1 MSRALREPRKP
12 VPPRYNGSQLLTP
25 EVGIMLMALG
35 GIPLGVR
42 VVVLIT
48 ALTGHFVA
56 QEFAYMARS
65 TGRG

>member
-1 MSRALREPRKP
+1 
-12 VPPRYNGSQLLTP
+12 
-25 EVGIMLMALG
+25 MLMALG